1 MNNKTK
7 SAGHLPAEDPVEQ
20 TGNDRSGKTE
30 ASALPLYLRVALWVL
45 VQGRGV
51 TRDEIAEEFRISV
64 RQAGDLMLYISTSGS
79 KYVDATR
86 TTLRGPGRG
95 MQAVLEVAAV
105 HTSRY
110 VQRRT
115 GRPTRARPA
124 PDGGTPVSL
133 RDLFLYGSR
142 RRGNDHE

>member
-7 SAGHLPAEDPVEQ
+7 SAGHLPGEDPEEQ
-20 TGNDRSGKTE
+20 TGTDRPCQAE
-30 ASALPLYLRVALWVL
+30 ALPVYLRVALWVL

-95 MQAVLEVAAV
+95 MQAVLKVAAV

-115 GRPTRARPA
+115 GRPKRARPA
-124 PDGGTPVSL
+124 PDGGTPVAL
-133 RDLFLYGSR
+133 RDLFLYGAR
-142 RRGNDHE
+142 RRGDAS